1 MLALFRA
8 KKGDKRI
15 FLTPEF
21 HSDLDWFLNF
31 LPSYNGITFIGKAEI
46 PNLQTLHVDASL
58 TGLGGVWNKEV
69 YATPIFNIY
78 GSDLKI
84 VHLEML
90 NLDIALKLWAQ
101 KWAHSTVKFYCDNL
115 AVVQVVN
122 TGKTKDE
129 WLALALRN
137 IWLILAT
144 YDIALRIKHIKG
156 SHNVTADMLSRIY
169 SNKAIDNE
177 LYTRIKETCTW
188 HKIPIQFF
196 NLNHSI

>member
-8 KKGDKRI
+8 KQGDKRI
-15 FLTPEF
+15 FLTSEF

-31 LPSYNGITFIGKAEI
+31 LPSYNVITFIRKAEI
-46 PNLQTLHVDASL
+46 PNSQTLHVDASL

-90 NLDIALKLWAQ
+90 NLVIALKLWAQ
-101 KWAHSTVKFYCDNL
+101 KW
-115 AVVQVVN
+115 
-122 TGKTKDE
+122 
-129 WLALALRN
+129 ALRN

-144 YDIALRIKHIKG
+144 YDIALRFEHIKG

-169 SNKAIDNE
+169 SDKAIDNE
-177 LYTRIKETCTW
+177 LYTKIKDTCTW